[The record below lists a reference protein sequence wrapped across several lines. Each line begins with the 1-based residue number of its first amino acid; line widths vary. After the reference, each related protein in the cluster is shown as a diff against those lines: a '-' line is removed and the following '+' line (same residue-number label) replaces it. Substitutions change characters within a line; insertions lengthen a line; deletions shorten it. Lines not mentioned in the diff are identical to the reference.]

1 MKLFT
6 VKEDIELDVLNRK
19 KLFKKDEPYIFDTF
33 IKVYGD
39 LFVPYVPKEI
49 IKEKIFDMNKNYANN
64 KIETLLENTEIFVE
78 EVE

>member
-19 KLFKKDEPYIFDTF
+19 KLFKKDKPYIFDTF

-39 LFVPYVPKEI
+39 LFIPYVPKEI
-49 IKEKIFDMNKNYANN
+49 VKEEIFDMNEFYPVN
-64 KIETLLENTEIFVE
+64 KIESLLQNTEIFVE
-78 EVE
+78 EV